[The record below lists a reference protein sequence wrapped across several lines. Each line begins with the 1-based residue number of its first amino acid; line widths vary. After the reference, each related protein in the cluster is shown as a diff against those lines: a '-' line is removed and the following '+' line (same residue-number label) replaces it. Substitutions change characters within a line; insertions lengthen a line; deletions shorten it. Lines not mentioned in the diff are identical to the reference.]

1 MFTYKANIYRTNDSP
16 SENDFW
22 RLLRTYSGGS
32 LSNPIRDDELLGEA
46 HFTTLESKRPLTQK
60 GLQAEFP
67 LITIQD
73 LKKLRETEPVF

>member
-32 LSNPIRDDELLGEA
+32 LSNPIRDD
-46 HFTTLESKRPLTQK
+46 KLTPF
-60 GLQAEFP
+60 G
-67 LITIQD
+67 
-73 LKKLRETEPVF
+73 RSYN